1 MCVQQKIDLTVRKE
15 ISCVW
20 MSWHMVISKSLLK
33 VLYVTHYIRQSEH
46 LSQEFCRRFL
56 IVVVGLSTMIAGAM
70 LVLLVLFK
78 LAVIAPA
85 ASMREATKMLKPP
98 RAPMFSGGVRS
109 AIDVPIASSMA
120 RIVMPIENVAKRI
133 FHVNPWSGE

>member
-1 MCVQQKIDLTVRKE
+1 
-15 ISCVW
+15 
-20 MSWHMVISKSLLK
+20 
-33 VLYVTHYIRQSEH
+33 
-46 LSQEFCRRFL
+46 
-56 IVVVGLSTMIAGAM
+56 
-70 LVLLVLFK
+70 
-78 LAVIAPA
+78 
-85 ASMREATKMLKPP
+85 MREATKTLKPP